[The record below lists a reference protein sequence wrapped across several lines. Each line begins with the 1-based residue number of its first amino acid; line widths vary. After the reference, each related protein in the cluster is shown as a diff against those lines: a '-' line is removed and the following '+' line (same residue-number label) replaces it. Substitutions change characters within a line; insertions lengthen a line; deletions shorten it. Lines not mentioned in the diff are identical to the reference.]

1 MSDEKQSE
9 YEGLIIR
16 LKNHY
21 GVVDDIEL
29 SNKCGYSISSISNW
43 RHNGF
48 GRRTADKLAKITG
61 LDSGFIMNGVSS
73 TNKQV
78 GTTHKAINKCFEWLD
93 VQRRNYC
100 IAYLVHHL
108 KTPSVINI
116 AHFLYELDN
125 RMMAKNNEY
134 VTTFT
139 YDYETKLP
147 LEFVLSIL
155 KGNDDFVVYTKNNM
169 PYLSLKD
176 GSELQS
182 VIINETWSTVY
193 IGTELKLI
201 ERVLKKYNNEY
212 S

>member
-1 MSDEKQSE
+1 MSDENQSE

-16 LKNHY
+16 LKDHY

-61 LDSGFIMNGVSS
+61 LDSGFIMNGVPTSK
-73 TNKQV
+73 KQV
-78 GTTHKAINKCFEWLD
+78 GTAQKTNNKCFEWLD
-93 VQRRNYC
+93 VQRRDYC
-100 IAYLVHHL
+100 VAYLVRHL
-108 KTPSVINI
+108 EVPSVINI

-139 YDYETKLP
+139 YDHETKLP
-147 LEFVLSIL
+147 LEFVLSVL
-155 KGNDDFVVYTKNNM
+155 KGNDDFIVYIENNM
-169 PYLSLKD
+169 PYLSLKE
-176 GSELQS
+176 GSTLQG
-182 VIINETWSTVY
+182 IIDDETWRTVY
-193 IGTELKLI
+193 IGVEIKLI
-201 ERVLKKYNNEY
+201 ERIIKKYNN
-212 S
+212 